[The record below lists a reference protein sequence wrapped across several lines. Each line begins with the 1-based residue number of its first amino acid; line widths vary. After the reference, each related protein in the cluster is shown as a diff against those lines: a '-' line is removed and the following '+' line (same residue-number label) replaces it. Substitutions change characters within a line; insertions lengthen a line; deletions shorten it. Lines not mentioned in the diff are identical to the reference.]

1 MQTDHSSKS
10 YSIDAYHKKD
20 SLSMAIQE
28 DNNIFSAPDA
38 SIEIEISTG
47 TTPKPIKDTKSTLA
61 SVDS

>member
-1 MQTDHSSKS
+1 
-10 YSIDAYHKKD
+10 
-20 SLSMAIQE
+20 MAIQE